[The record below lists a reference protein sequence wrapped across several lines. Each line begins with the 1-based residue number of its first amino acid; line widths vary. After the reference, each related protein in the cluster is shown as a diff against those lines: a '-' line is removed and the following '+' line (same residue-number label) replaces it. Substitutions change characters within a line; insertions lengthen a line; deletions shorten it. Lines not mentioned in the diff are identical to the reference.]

1 MLVRRPRQE
10 ESRHVFPGVIAV
22 ITGENRVELRHYRHV
37 LALVERANFRRS
49 DHGVSQESPLT

>member
-1 MLVRRPRQE
+1 MAPLH
-10 ESRHVFPGVIAV
+10 RHG
-22 ITGENRVELRHYRHV
+22 